1 MKKKID
7 TLFRKL
13 ILILQK
19 PQMRVLPGNL
29 AFFLV
34 LSIVPLVTLL
44 VFLGSLLNIPVDQLL
59 SSVNQVLPN
68 EITEFLMPAFTE
80 SSINLGTIIILF
92 ITFFVASNGSN
103 CIIITSNTLYKI
115 NDTNPIKNRLKAIII
130 TIVILLLI
138 LFMFTIPL
146 FGKQIIYI
154 ISNLL
159 NSQNFYNNFMII
171 YNILKI
177 PISLLFIYICIKFIY
192 TISPDKVIQSK
203 DVTSGAIF
211 TTISWVITTEIYS
224 IYLANFSNYGR
235 VYGNLS
241 NIIILMLFV
250 YLLAFIFVIGM
261 ALNASK
267 NELDE
272 TLEKTGKIKITEF
285 VHNSKG
291 YTK

>member
-44 VFLGSLLNIPVDQLL
+44 VFLGSLLNIPVNQLL

-92 ITFFVASNGSN
+92 VTFFVASNGSN

-115 NDTNPIKNRLKAIII
+115 NDINPIKNRLKAIII

>member
-115 NDTNPIKNRLKAIII
+115 NDINPIKNRLKAIII

>member
-92 ITFFVASNGSN
+92 VTFFVASNGSN